1 MIYVFFCQLIFLKTS
16 SEKIKGIISDIRNNN
31 AVTFIVIIIIKL
43 NTIKNITIPV
53 NDTSPS
59 KNLELIIDIPIKNKT
74 KSIKNTIMSI
84 IAKLSSHLS
93 KY

>member
-1 MIYVFFCQLIFLKTS
+1 MKTS
-16 SEKIKGIISDIRNNN
+16 SEKIKGIISDSRKSN
-31 AVTFIVIIIIKL
+31 AVTFIVIIIIRQ
-43 NTIKNITIPV
+43 NIIKNNTIPV
-53 NDTSPS
+53 NDKSPS